1 MTYRTGRIS
10 DFMKWTKQVVREPRA
25 AEGVP
30 TRWFDSEETARKAL
44 TQDLTAEALVKLLS
58 PENLRL
64 LRVIAQSRP
73 RSLRELA
80 ELTGR
85 KPSNLSRTLKQ
96 LESAGIVDMRP
107 GPGRTR
113 IPALVARRVRL
124 EVDLVGEAEE
134 VDLRG

>member
-10 DFMKWTKQVVREPRA
+10 EFMNWTKQVIREPGA

-30 TRWFDSEETARKAL
+30 KRWFDSEETASKAV
-44 TQDLTAEALVKLLS
+44 TGDLTAEALVKLLS
-58 PENLRL
+58 PDNLRL
-64 LRVIAQSRP
+64 LRLIGQSKP

-85 KPSNLSRTLKQ
+85 KASNLSRTLKK
-96 LESAGIVDMRP
+96 LESAGIVEMRP
-107 GPGRTR
+107 GPGRAR

-124 EVDLVGEAEE
+124 EVDLVGAAEHAE
-134 VDLRG
+134 LR